1 MSDAIPHLVS
11 LRSWSG
17 DDIRQV
23 VEAALRLKTDPG
35 AFRQSLAG
43 QSLALLFHLVDA
55 QYLPAAVM
63 ADADARYRA
72 LSRAQME
79 LIAGRVSSINGCF
92 Y

>member
-1 MSDAIPHLVS
+1 MLFPADMNAEETALLAHSYLIPEPTYVRTALS
-11 LRSWSG
+11 
-17 DDIRQV
+17 V
-23 VEAALRLKTDPG
+23 VPEEAA
-35 AFRQSLAG
+35 A
-43 QSLALLFHLVDA
+43 LFHLVDA

-63 ADADARYRA
+63 ADPDAKYRA